1 MVASSSRWNPYWLLV
16 ALCSATRERADR
28 MRAPV
33 SVAIILLQTAA
44 SCINSLFASK
54 ARQCYIVHC
63 VEHQRNH
70 RDARITRSPGVKAM
84 PIQRP
89 DGIDSRVRSVS
100 QPISP
105 PTSYKLAGNPV
116 LGRPAPGRGARTSR
130 HDFELWT
137 KLNSPKSQQT
147 VFPPTLTE
155 YIVVP

>member
-44 SCINSLFASK
+44 SRINSLFASK

-70 RDARITRSPGVKAM
+70 RDAM
-84 PIQRP
+84 PVQRP
-89 DGIDSRVRSVS
+89 DGIDSRVRSAANRCLRER
-100 QPISP
+100 I
-105 PTSYKLAGNPV
+105 KLSRKSGSGKLGAGNARSLSEV
-116 LGRPAPGRGARTSR
+116 PGG
-130 HDFELWT
+130 
-137 KLNSPKSQQT
+137 
-147 VFPPTLTE
+147 
-155 YIVVP
+155 

>member
-44 SCINSLFASK
+44 SRINSLFASK

-70 RDARITRSPGVKAM
+70 RDARITRGPGVKAM
-84 PIQRP
+84 PVQRP
-89 DGIDSRVRSVS
+89 DGIDS
-100 QPISP
+100 QN
-105 PTSYKLAGNPV
+105 LAIFLRIESGSW
-116 LGRPAPGRGARTSR
+116 SR
-130 HDFELWT
+130 
-137 KLNSPKSQQT
+137 LNG
-147 VFPPTLTE
+147 FAC
-155 YIVVP
+155 

>member
-44 SCINSLFASK
+44 SRINSLFASK

-70 RDARITRSPGVKAM
+70 RDARITRGPGVKGM
-84 PIQRP
+84 PVQRP
-89 DGIDSRVRSVS
+89 DGIDSRVRSAANRCLRESRNTRPVKS
-100 QPISP
+100 GSEN
-105 PTSYKLAGNPV
+105 LGAGDAQLV
-116 LGRPAPGRGARTSR
+116 
-130 HDFELWT
+130 
-137 KLNSPKSQQT
+137 
-147 VFPPTLTE
+147 
-155 YIVVP
+155 